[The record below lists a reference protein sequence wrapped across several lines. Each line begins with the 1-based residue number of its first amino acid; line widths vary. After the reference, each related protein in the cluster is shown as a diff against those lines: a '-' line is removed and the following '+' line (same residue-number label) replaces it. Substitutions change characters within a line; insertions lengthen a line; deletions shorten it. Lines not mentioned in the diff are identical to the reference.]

1 MDLQTWSQKRPA
13 LQPYFSL
20 LCSSEMTFSALCAQS
35 ARRTYRVSKTSL
47 LLTNLLLPVIC
58 ALYVMLLSNRH
69 NPRHHE
75 HCKSTERKD
84 SYLFIMTI
92 SVDAHPCEH
101 QILRVKP
108 LFKRFKASFLY
119 HSFDDFFFGL
129 CSNRMW
135 LKK

>member
-1 MDLQTWSQKRPA
+1 
-13 LQPYFSL
+13 
-20 LCSSEMTFSALCAQS
+20 
-35 ARRTYRVSKTSL
+35 
-47 LLTNLLLPVIC
+47 
-58 ALYVMLLSNRH
+58 
-69 NPRHHE
+69 
-75 HCKSTERKD
+75 
-84 SYLFIMTI
+84 MTI

-135 LKK
+135 LKKWNKEGRFEVNIFTLEVLQKNLVKRRNRKPVKFESTW